1 MKDCY
6 EDFFCYIREFK
17 LSSILIMT
25 SICSID
31 VFENWKQTKGIK
43 EEEIMCVNKNRN

>member
-6 EDFFCYIREFK
+6 EDFFCYIRKFK
-17 LSSILIMT
+17 LSSVLIMS

-31 VFENWKQTKGIK
+31 VFENWKQIKGIK
-43 EEEIMCVNKNRN
+43 EEKIMCLNKNRK